1 MLKLIQNYLGCD
13 FVNHKK
19 SVLLGVTS
27 SIAAYKS
34 AEIAHTLYKAGY
46 NVNVIMSE
54 NAAEFIAPLT
64 FERLTGNK
72 CIVNTFEKTYS
83 YDVKHISIAK
93 QSDIAIIAPATAN
106 IIGKIANGI
115 ADDMLSTT
123 IMACKCPVYIAPA
136 MNTNMYENPIVQENI
151 EKLKKYGYKFIE
163 PKSGILACGD
173 VGKGKMEEPEKIV
186 EYVYRELQCEKDM
199 TGKRVLVTAGATMES
214 IDPVRYITN
223 HSTGKMGCAIARQ
236 AMLRGAEVTLI
247 AGNMAV
253 MPPEFVNVINVK
265 SAEEMFNAVRNNFDD
280 CDIVIKAAAVADYTP
295 EITYENKVKKNDGDM
310 SVALKRTTDILK
322 YLGEHKKN
330 QFLCGFSMETEN
342 MAENSKAKLES
353 KSIDMIVANNLKT
366 EGAGFGTDT
375 NVVTIITKDKFVEL
389 PKMTKVQAADEIL
402 SKILEEI
409 NKKHF

>member
-173 VGKGKMEEPEKIV
+173 VGKGKMEEPGKIV

-265 SAEEMFNAVRNNFDD
+265 SAEEMFNAVRNNFDN

-295 EITYENKVKKNDGDM
+295 EITYENKVKKKDGDM

>member
-34 AEIAHTLYKAGY
+34 AKIAHTLYKAGY

-123 IMACKCPVYIAPA
+123 IMACTCPKYIAPA
-136 MNTNMYENPIVQENI
+136 MNTNMYENPIVQDNI

-163 PKSGILACGD
+163 PKSGLLACGD

-199 TGKRVLVTAGATMES
+199 TGKRVLVTAGATMEA

-247 AGNMAV
+247 AGNMTIE
-253 MPPEFVNVINVK
+253 PPEFVNVINVK
-265 SAEEMFNAVRNNFDD
+265 SAEDMFEAVRNNFDN

-295 EITYENKVKKNDGDM
+295 EITYDNKVKKKDGDM
-310 SVALKRTTDILK
+310 SIALKRTTDILK